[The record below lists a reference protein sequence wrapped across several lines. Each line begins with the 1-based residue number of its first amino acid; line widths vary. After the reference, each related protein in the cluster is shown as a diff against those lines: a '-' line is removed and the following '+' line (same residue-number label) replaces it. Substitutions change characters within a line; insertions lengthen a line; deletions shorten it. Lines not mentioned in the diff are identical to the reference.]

1 MSKEKDKILEA
12 YEEML
17 VEGRGYYRGLW
28 KEQFDPKDYRPMS
41 LPPGYENVEEQV
53 IKQHKKFREDMWKL
67 ETMVTKYLIQMDKR
81 SNVWEKWLKLQGL

>member
-1 MSKEKDKILEA
+1 
-12 YEEML
+12 
-17 VEGRGYYRGLW
+17 
-28 KEQFDPKDYRPMS
+28 MS

-67 ETMVTKYLIQMDKR
+67 EMMVTKYLIQMDKR